1 MSELCDND
9 DTLPIRLTVFDKD
22 HNSHDDVIGQT
33 ETTLRD
39 LMGHSASGAPLVLK
53 IGDKRRGELYV
64 RQCEAE
70 NTQRKISNS
79 SYPERKASNASLHNF
94 SAPAPP
100 QSYSQPPQMPPS
112 HMQQPPQPHLAP
124 PQEVYRPHLTNEQP
138 PMGNSFYPPTMPY
151 QQPQHLPPMN
161 YLQPQVNHQQP
172 QMNFQQA
179 PMNYQQTQM
188 NFQQAPIPPQHSTFP
203 AFPEDPTDQRPQS
216 IWINQ

>member
-1 MSELCDND
+1 MNPSWKLIYISMSELCDND
-9 DTLPIRLTVFDKD
+9 DSLPIRLTVFDKD

-100 QSYSQPPQMPPS
+100 QCYS
-112 HMQQPPQPHLAP
+112 QPPQPHLAP

-138 PMGNSFYPPTMPY
+138 PMGNSFCPPTMSY
-151 QQPQHLPPMN
+151 QQPQHLPQMN
-161 YLQPQVNHQQP
+161 YLQPQVNYHQP

-179 PMNYQQTQM
+179 QTNYQQM
-188 NFQQAPIPPQHSTFP
+188 NFQQAPIPQHSTFP
-203 AFPEDPTDQRPQS
+203 SFPEDPTDQRPQS